1 MEVSEGKLQENGL
14 EMCKMYISDMFLI
27 LLKRDSVEKKN
38 AAKTHWEDSTSW
50 IYIYIF
56 AMLRSSTNSHI
67 DVRSVGQVGLD
78 CNSDRAG
85 QCMYVL
91 EPDVCKQHSGG
102 HVTAKKRIRRIHMW
116 VVAAHTEFPRP
127 LLSFS
132 GAESTSHAH
141 ISYYA
146 WCWSVLLFILI
157 PYYLL

>member
-1 MEVSEGKLQENGL
+1 MGMEVSEGKLQENGL

-102 HVTAKKRIRRIHMW
+102 HVTAKKRIRRIHM
-116 VVAAHTEFPRP
+116 
-127 LLSFS
+127 
-132 GAESTSHAH
+132 
-141 ISYYA
+141 
-146 WCWSVLLFILI
+146 
-157 PYYLL
+157 